1 MSYGL
6 TVVNDSGV
14 ISIDSEFA
22 RLSVIY
28 SGTYSQS
35 ASVQFSPPITSQ
47 EPPLFFLS
55 PNNNGGVINFG
66 CSISGSP
73 GNWTGFT
80 VNSNVATS
88 GKYFAATFEPL
99 ARAGFGLRLWNGSS
113 KLLFDSG
120 CQTAVFARFQ
130 QNWTYEKY
138 TMDGQGYYINWY
150 SVPMISSGE
159 YILMNNA
166 GMRMISGNPGG
177 RTTGM
182 YFDFAASKLW
192 FTTTAL
198 SNPFNFSLPA
208 VIAKLVA

>member
-1 MSYGL
+1 MTFGL

-14 ISIDSEFA
+14 VSIDSEFA

-28 SGTYSQS
+28 SGNYTQS
-35 ASVQFSPPITSQ
+35 AAVQFNPPITSQ

-66 CSISGSP
+66 CKIEGSA

-80 VNSNVATS
+80 VNSSAPSS
-88 GKYFAATFEPL
+88 GKYFAATFRPI
-99 ARAGFGLRLWNGSS
+99 ARSGYGLRLWDGSS
-113 KLLFDSG
+113 NLIFDSG
-120 CQTAVFARFQ
+120 CQTAIFTRFQ

-138 TMDGQGYYINWY
+138 TLDDQGYYVNWY

-177 RTTGM
+177 RNTGM

-198 SNPFNFSLPA
+198 NNPFAFSLPA
-208 VIAKLVA
+208 VLAKLVA